1 MTTNDSPVNRPEC
14 YRIIAKKYLWSLD
27 KNELNIREEVRIFM
41 DSEKEE
47 ESYVHFTISS
57 MSKEF
62 IYNESRIEFRKQMNR
77 ECYKFYGEYL
87 KDSGE

>member
-14 YRIIAKKYLWSLD
+14 QRIIAKKYLLSLD
-27 KNELNIREEVRIFM
+27 KNELNIREKVRIFM

-62 IYNESRIEFRKQMNR
+62 IYNESKI
-77 ECYKFYGEYL
+77 
-87 KDSGE
+87 

>member
-1 MTTNDSPVNRPEC
+1 MESYYLEIEEVIKMATNDSLVNRPEC
-14 YRIIAKKYLWSLD
+14 ERIITKQYLWLLD

-47 ESYVHFTISS
+47 KSYVHFTISS

-62 IYNESRIEFRKQMNR
+62 IHN
-77 ECYKFYGEYL
+77 
-87 KDSGE
+87 